1 MKTEHKRVLVI
12 EDDPDI
18 GAMLTLNLSSE
29 GFAVAVETSGEA
41 GLRWLQR
48 EAPLLLVLDLMLPGI
63 DGLQVCRKVRERDD
77 YVPIIILSAKSS
89 ETQRVLGLELGA
101 DDYLTKPFST
111 AELTARIHAV
121 LRRMKAA
128 EALGETRAGVI
139 KHGAL
144 NIDPIAREV
153 KLAGKEVVLT
163 GKEFDLLAF
172 FARNAGRTYR
182 RTELPDKVW
191 GHSHDG
197 YEHTVNSHI
206 NRLRAKIENDPAKP
220 GYILT
225 VWGVGYK
232 FATADEG
239 TDEGSGQAFVVPDRS
254 EA

>member
-1 MKTEHKRVLVI
+1 MNKQHKRVLVI

-18 GAMLTLNLSSE
+18 GAMLALNLGAE
-29 GFAVAVETSGEA
+29 GFEVAVETSGEG

-48 EAPLLLVLDLMLPGI
+48 EEPLLLVLDLMLPGI
-63 DGLQVCRKVRERDD
+63 DGLQVCRKVREREE
-77 YVPIIILSAKSS
+77 YVPVIILSAKSS
-89 ETQRVLGLELGA
+89 ETQRVVGLELGA

-111 AELTARIHAV
+111 AELIARIHAV

-128 EALGETRAGVI
+128 EALAEHRAGVI
-139 KHGAL
+139 RHGPIS
-144 NIDPIAREV
+144 IDPVAREV
-153 KLAGKEVVLT
+153 RLGDREVVLT
-163 GKEFDLLAF
+163 SKEFDLLAF

-182 RTELPDKVW
+182 RAELLDHVW

-206 NRLRAKIENDPAKP
+206 NRLRAKIEDDPANP

-232 FATADEG
+232 FATPGEPVR
-239 TDEGSGQAFVVPDRS
+239 SGG
-254 EA
+254 

>member
-1 MKTEHKRVLVI
+1 MTTGHNRILVI

-18 GAMLTLNLSSE
+18 GAMLTLHLRAE
-29 GFAVAVETSGEA
+29 GFDVAVEPSGEA

-48 EAPLLLVLDLMLPGI
+48 GRPLLLVLDLMLPGI
-63 DGLQVCRKVRERDD
+63 DGLQVCRKVRERED

-101 DDYLTKPFST
+101 DDYLTKPFSA
-111 AELTARIHAV
+111 AELIARIHAV

-128 EALGETRAGVI
+128 EALAESRAGVI
-139 KHGAL
+139 RHGAL
-144 NIDPIAREV
+144 SIDPVAREV
-153 KLAGKEVVLT
+153 RMDGREVILT
-163 GKEFDLLAF
+163 HKEFDLLAF
-172 FARNAGRTYR
+172 FARNAGRAYR
-182 RTELPDKVW
+182 RMELLDHVW

-206 NRLRAKIENDPAKP
+206 NRLRAKIETDPANP

-232 FATADEG
+232 FASP
-239 TDEGSGQAFVVPDRS
+239 TDTGRS
-254 EA
+254 TP